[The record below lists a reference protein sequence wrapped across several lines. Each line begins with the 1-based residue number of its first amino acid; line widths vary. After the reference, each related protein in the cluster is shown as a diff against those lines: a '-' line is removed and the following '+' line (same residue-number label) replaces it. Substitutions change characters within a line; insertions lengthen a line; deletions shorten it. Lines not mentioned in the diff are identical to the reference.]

1 MDKIFRAFDGSL
13 FSEADECFN
22 YEWRERC
29 PNMLLFDW
37 QGKAVSRAALAC
49 FAITH
54 DENEH
59 ALLEDFLRYQHG
71 MGLEHIDHWY
81 NDTQALVFDFLN
93 VVCFDPQI
101 IEEGEEATAFS
112 VSDLHNRDRVFEDLP
127 EDCDLRLA
135 IKELV
140 TES

>member
-29 PNMLLFDW
+29 PNILLFDW
-37 QGKAVSRAALAC
+37 QGKAVSRAAVAS

-59 ALLEDFLRYQHG
+59 ALLEDFLRYQHE
-71 MGLEHIDHWY
+71 MGLEHIHTFNEHDATW
-81 NDTQALVFDFLN
+81 DFDFLN
-93 VVCFDPQI
+93 VVCFDAQLI
-101 IEEGEEATAFS
+101 DEGEKATALS
-112 VSDLHNRDRVFEDLP
+112 ISDLRDRGRLFEDLP
-127 EDCDLRLA
+127 EDCDLCLA

>member
-37 QGKAVSRAALAC
+37 QGKAVSRAAVAS

-59 ALLEDFLRYQHG
+59 ALLEDFLRYQHE
-71 MGLEHIDHWY
+71 MGLEHIHTFDENNAIW
-81 NDTQALVFDFLN
+81 NFDFLN
-93 VVCFDPQI
+93 VVCFDAQLI
-101 IEEGEEATAFS
+101 DEGEKATALS
-112 VSDLHNRDRVFEDLP
+112 ISDLRDRDRVFED
-127 EDCDLRLA
+127 LA